1 LQTTDTSIRFG
12 VERNSTKQPPG
23 LRSPLFLYNSCH
35 APVWEI
41 VPSLL
46 FTEWKS
52 LLLVLIGVEGP
63 INLMNV
69 EIYLRILPTWRKT
82 PLVLGIVADDEPTA
96 LVWEKQ

>member
-1 LQTTDTSIRFG
+1 

-63 INLMNV
+63 INNV

-96 LVWEKQ
+96 LVWGKQ